1 MKKSSILLFL
11 LFALFLSSSNSNA
24 HGIDYEI
31 LDNKVIAIRVT
42 YSSGEPLSFGSFEI
56 LGPDEK
62 IIHQKGR
69 TDKNGII
76 TFLPDKKGV
85 WKITVTDET
94 EHGLHK
100 RLIEIKVDE
109 NFTVESRKRE
119 FSDKYIKIIAGIGFI
134 MGLFGAFAIL
144 KNRRKLQK

>member
-1 MKKSSILLFL
+1 MLFL

-62 IIHQKGR
+62 KLSI
-69 TDKNGII
+69 
-76 TFLPDKKGV
+76 KKGELI
-85 WKITVTDET
+85 KMELSRSFLI
-94 EHGLHK
+94 K
-100 RLIEIKVDE
+100 RGYGKLLSQMKLSMDCIK
-109 NFTVESRKRE
+109 
-119 FSDKYIKIIAGIGFI
+119 G
-134 MGLFGAFAIL
+134 
-144 KNRRKLQK
+144 